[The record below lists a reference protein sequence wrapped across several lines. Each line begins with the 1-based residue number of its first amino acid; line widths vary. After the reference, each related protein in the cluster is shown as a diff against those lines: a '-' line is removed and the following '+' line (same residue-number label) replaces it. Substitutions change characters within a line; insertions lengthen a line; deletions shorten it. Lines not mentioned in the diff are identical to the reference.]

1 MAEYEW
7 LWMLP
12 DRFRPDDVEPERIH
26 ALDALRRSWSLD
38 HALFSDILVQSDWAT
53 KRLQRQLYE
62 DGRKLHSELS
72 DKELFREIMMSR
84 TSSRIPM
91 GIDMS
96 EKEVDNVTEEIETID
111 QLVDFIMI
119 KEQEDEGPDPGGMR
133 SKMNAEICRIME
145 FQDGPPEI
153 RTDAF
158 TRFRNRIKVLTTFL
172 RGKAT
177 GEM

>member
-12 DRFRPDDVEPERIH
+12 DRLRPDDVEPERIH

-38 HALFSDILVQSDWAT
+38 HALFSEILVQSDWAT

-72 DKELFREIMMSR
+72 DKELFKEIMMSR

-91 GIDMS
+91 GIDMT
-96 EKEVDNVTEEIETID
+96 EKEVDSVIEEIETID
-111 QLVDFIMI
+111 QLVDFIMT

-145 FQDGPPEI
+145 SQDGHPEI

-158 TRFRNRIKVLTTFL
+158 TRFRNRIKVLITCL

-177 GEM
+177 DEV